1 MIRLGLALG
10 SGGARGLAHIGAL
23 SVLEEAGIRP
33 ACVAGTSMGA
43 IIGALYAESLSAE
56 AVDRK
61 VREYIDDPELK
72 ASWKPFQEEDPGEKD
87 RNLILEL
94 GHAIQRRMLK
104 FRTFTSPAL
113 QDAAVL
119 RAPLRRF
126 FDTDR
131 IEDLRLPF
139 ACVAVDLITGEACIF
154 RSGELADAVYAS
166 SAIPG
171 VFPPLARD
179 GALLVDGGGPYRV
192 PVGVCR
198 ELGAD
203 FVLALDLPSRTHTRY
218 EYRTGIEIVMRAD
231 QIARDRLNR
240 LVLKDADL
248 VVTPDV
254 GGFHWANFWAVD
266 DLVRA
271 GQDAMRA
278 ALPELMRRMKAE
290 KGLAAVM
297 RRSLRRTFGSRRHPD
312 AAG

>member
-23 SVLEEAGIRP
+23 AVLEEAGVRP

-43 IIGALYAESLSAE
+43 IIGALYADSLSAE
-56 AVDRK
+56 SVDRK
-61 VREYIDDPELK
+61 IREYIEDPKLK
-72 ASWKPFQEEDPGEKD
+72 ASLKPFQEDDPGEKD

-94 GHAIQRRMLK
+94 GHAIQRRVLK

-131 IEDLRLPF
+131 VEDLRLPF
-139 ACVAVDLITGEACIF
+139 ACVAVDLITGEPCIF
-154 RSGELADAVYAS
+154 RSGELVDAVYAS

-171 VFPPLARD
+171 VFPPLATNE
-179 GALLVDGGGPYRV
+179 ALLVDGGGPYRV
-192 PVGVCR
+192 PVSVCR

-203 FVLALDLPSRTHTRY
+203 FVLALDLPSRTHTRDD
-218 EYRTGIEIVMRAD
+218 YRTGIEILMRAD

-240 LVLKDADL
+240 LVLRDADL

-254 GGFHWANFWAVD
+254 GDFHWANFWAVD
-266 DLVRA
+266 DLVQA
-271 GQDAMRA
+271 GEDAMRA
-278 ALPELMRRMKAE
+278 ALPELMRRMKA
-290 KGLAAVM
+290 KRGLAAVM
-297 RRSLRRTFGSRRHPD
+297 GRGLRRAFGRSPRPG
-312 AAG
+312 ATG